1 LPAVREPVDQ
11 RCGERGLLMRL
22 RSQQT
27 RSGALLLIGVHQ
39 QNARPADWTS
49 TLRAAAFGH
58 PLVRPAKSPEDGS

>member
-1 LPAVREPVDQ
+1 
-11 RCGERGLLMRL
+11 MRL